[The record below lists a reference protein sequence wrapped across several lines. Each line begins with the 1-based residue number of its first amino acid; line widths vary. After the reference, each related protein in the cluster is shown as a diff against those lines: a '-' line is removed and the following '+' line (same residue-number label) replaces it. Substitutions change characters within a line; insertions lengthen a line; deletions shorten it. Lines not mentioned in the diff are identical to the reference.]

1 MTNPLMTK
9 NRSTPLAP
17 NIDRL
22 GTDGTNFPVSATGPE
37 SIMSDA
43 CISNTSVAA
52 SARSHWMGAMRDGVI
67 RQAYRA

>member
-1 MTNPLMTK
+1 L
-9 NRSTPLAP
+9 RHDESADDEEQIVP
-17 NIDRL
+17 NL
-22 GTDGTNFPVSATGPE
+22 SMFGASGPE